1 MDNDFL
7 STCYSYTSLAQYILQ
22 KFRFMENIF
31 TFSGRKCI
39 SQIPIKRILIKQ
51 MPRKQILIETF
62 FFPNRLS
69 NLLMYLLHAKK
80 VNKKIRLKWTK
91 SLENHKAQFRKL
103 SVFLLAKNRYYVIIA
118 FKIMKMEFKF
128 EHTRLTKKV

>member
-1 MDNDFL
+1 
-7 STCYSYTSLAQYILQ
+7 
-22 KFRFMENIF
+22 
-31 TFSGRKCI
+31 
-39 SQIPIKRILIKQ
+39 

-80 VNKKIRLKWTK
+80 VYKKIRLKWPK

-103 SVFLLAKNRYYVIIA
+103 SVFVGQKPILRHNCIQNNEDGIQIRAY
-118 FKIMKMEFKF
+118 KINKESVTQFNKF
-128 EHTRLTKKV
+128 IS